1 MLLAILLLIITVFLL
16 LNTKE
21 PQEITEVR
29 EKYRI
34 LREHLVETDNKKFE
48 MLQTEVPI
56 TAHYSIAKGA
66 IGYNTNKG
74 NEIGLCIDGD
84 TNEIFH
90 VLIHELAHSTVDE
103 YSHSKDYWKNFKE
116 LREMCV
122 NLGIYQ
128 KIPQKTEFCNKHVQ
142 DK

>member
-1 MLLAILLLIITVFLL
+1 MCS
-16 LNTKE
+16 
-21 PQEITEVR
+21 VR

-34 LREHLVETDNKKFE
+34 LREHIKTTGHEEFE
-48 MLQTEVPI
+48 ILRHEIPLTMYHRTRG
-56 TAHYSIAKGA
+56 H

-74 NEIGLCIDGD
+74 NEIGLCLDGD

-103 YSHSKDYWKNFKE
+103 YSHSKEYWANFKK
-116 LREMCV
+116 LRDMCV
-122 NLGIYQ
+122 QLGIY
-128 KIPQKTEFCNKHVQ
+128 KEIPNKTQFCGKHVQ